1 MNPLAF
7 ILLGLAGWMNRN
19 QQDVIEYL
27 QEAIRV
33 LREMSGKKPRF
44 NDDQRRRLANKG
56 KRLGRKA
63 LDRFSSL
70 VAPHTLLAWQRRL
83 VAQKYDFSKI
93 RKPGRPRTKAEIQ
106 ELILKLARENRTW
119 GYTRIQGALA
129 NLQHDVSRGTIANV
143 LKTAGVEPALTRGD
157 GMTWRGFLKAHWEV
171 LAATD
176 FFTVEVWT
184 GRGLV
189 RYHVLFVIQLA
200 TRAVEIAGVVPEP
213 TESWMLQI
221 ARNLV
226 DPWTGFLT
234 SSRLLIHDRATVFSE
249 HFTQLLRSG
258 QVESL
263 RLPARSPNLNAYA
276 ERFVRTIWHGCLRRL
291 VFFGESSLR
300 RAVDEFAADYN
311 QERNHQGLANQLIG
325 PKATRFPSEGKLCCR
340 KRLDGLLSYYYR
352 EAT

>member
-1 MNPLAF
+1 
-7 ILLGLAGWMNRN
+7 MNRN

-27 QEAIRV
+27 QEEIRV
-33 LREMSGKKPRF
+33 LKELLGKKPRF
-44 NDDQRRRLANKG
+44 NDDQRRRLASQG
-56 KRLGRKA
+56 KRLGRKT
-63 LDRFSSL
+63 LDSFASL
-70 VAPHTLLAWQRRL
+70 VTPGTLLAWHRRL
-83 VAQKYDFSKI
+83 VAQKYDSSKI
-93 RKPGRPRTKAEIQ
+93 RRPGRPRTKAEIQ

-129 NLQHDVSRGTIANV
+129 NLQHEISRGTIANV
-143 LKTAGVEPALTRGD
+143 LKAAGVEPAPGRRQ
-157 GMTWRGFLKAHWEV
+157 GMTWKEFLRTHWEV

-200 TRAVEIAGVVPEP
+200 TRAVAIAGVVAEP
-213 TESWMLQI
+213 TESWILQL

-249 HFTQLLRSG
+249 RFRQLLRSG
-258 QVESL
+258 QVEPL

-276 ERFVRTIWHGCLRRL
+276 ERFVRTIRQECLDRM

-300 RAVDEFAADYN
+300 RAVAEFVIHYN
-311 QERNHQGLANQLIG
+311 QERNHQGLANQLIR
-325 PKATRFPSEGKLCCR
+325 PELAEFPSEGNICCR
-340 KRLDGLLSYYYR
+340 KRLGGLLRYYYR
-352 EAT
+352 PPEFIT